1 MRIELV
7 QDQGARKNAIRRYE
21 GNREEMTIIVQARHI
36 IDA

>member
-1 MRIELV
+1 MH
-7 QDQGARKNAIRRYE
+7 DKNTIRRYE

>member
-1 MRIELV
+1 VHE
-7 QDQGARKNAIRRYE
+7 KNAMTRYE